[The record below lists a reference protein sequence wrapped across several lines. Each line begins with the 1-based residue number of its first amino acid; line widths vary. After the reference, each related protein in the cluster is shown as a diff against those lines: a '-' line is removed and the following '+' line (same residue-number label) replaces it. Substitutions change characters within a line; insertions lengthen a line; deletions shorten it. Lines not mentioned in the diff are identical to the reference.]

1 LSQYCTDPKELFLL
15 TLTALDWLIL
25 LLSFAFVLGIG
36 WKLKS
41 SMKTGSDFLGAGRS
55 LPAWICGLAFAGTS
69 TGALEVVGMGAAGAR
84 FGLAAAHFYW
94 LGAIPAMLF
103 LGVFMMPIYYGSKA
117 RSVPEFLGL
126 RFDAK
131 TRLVNAALFLAVMVS
146 SAGVSMYIVARV
158 IQGLH
163 WLDWVFRALGYAPQG
178 VFPLSILL
186 SAAVVLAYV
195 LLGGLMA
202 SMVNQVLQ
210 FFLLVAGFAP
220 MVFLGLRAVGGWSG
234 LKANVP
240 TAYLHTWQGSGS
252 PLGIEMVGLGL
263 GLGFVLA
270 AASFCMDQRV
280 IQTALAAKDVESA
293 RKAPLIAALPR
304 LLLPFLLVLPG
315 LIAIALPTPHTTT
328 EERIEGG
335 SIFRTTTV
343 VRPEVEAGLGLVPAK
358 VDPVSKKPMMKASG
372 QAVLDYDM
380 ATPNLLVRFL
390 PTGLLGLGLA
400 ALLAS
405 FMGGMAACVTAFN
418 TVFARDIYEA
428 FLHKDAN
435 DAHSLTVG
443 RWAAVGCVLLSIA
456 AALAVFRFNSIL
468 DALELAFAVVMAP
481 LVATVLLGMFWKR
494 ATGHGAFAGLLAGT
508 GAALLH
514 HGLTLP
520 AEAHPGLHGGWI
532 VALHSYPSDLAQ
544 NVWTALFAFS
554 ACLLVTVAVSCAT
567 TARPEAELR
576 GLVYSLTPR
585 KANKVWWQRP
595 EALAAA
601 ILLAAIALNLFFA

>member
-1 LSQYCTDPKELFLL
+1 M

-41 SMKTGSDFLGAGRS
+41 RIKTGQDFLHAGRS
-55 LPAWICGLAFAGTS
+55 LPAWLCGLAFVGAS

-103 LGVFMMPIYYGSKA
+103 LGVFMMPVYYGSKA

-131 TRLVNAALFLAVMVS
+131 TRLLHAVLYLAVMVA
-146 SAGVSMYIVARV
+146 SAGVSLYLMARAL
-158 IQGLH
+158 QGLH
-163 WLDWVFRALGYAPQG
+163 LFDVLFRIGGLSPQG
-178 VFPLSILL
+178 ILPFSIALL
-186 SAAVVLAYV
+186 AAVVLAYV
-195 LLGGLMA
+195 LLGGLAGAMY
-202 SMVNQVLQ
+202 NQVLQ

-220 MVFLGLRAVGGWSG
+220 VVYLGLRSVGGWSG
-234 LKANVP
+234 LQANVP
-240 TAYLHTWQGSGS
+240 AAYVHTWQGSGS

-293 RKAPLIAALPR
+293 RKTPLIAAIPR

-328 EERIEGG
+328 EERIVGG
-335 SIFRTTTV
+335 SIFRNTTV
-343 VRPEVEAGLGLVPAK
+343 VRPEAEAGLGLVPAK
-358 VDPVSKKPMMKASG
+358 VDPASGKPAMKANG
-372 QAVLDYDM
+372 QPVLDYDM
-380 ATPNLLVRFL
+380 ATPNLLLRFL

-418 TVFARDIYEA
+418 TVFTRDIYEA
-428 FLHKDAN
+428 TLRKDAS
-435 DAHSLTVG
+435 DARSLAVG
-443 RWAAVGCVLLSIA
+443 RWAAVGSVLLSVG

-468 DALELAFAVVMAP
+468 DALELVFAVVMAP

-508 GAALLH
+508 VAALLH
-514 HGLTLP
+514 HGLSLP
-520 AEAHPGLHGGWI
+520 VEAHVGLHGGWI
-532 VALHSYPSDLAQ
+532 ATLHSYPSDLAQ
-544 NVWTALFAFS
+544 NVWTAIFAFVAS
-554 ACLLVTVAVSCAT
+554 LLVTVAVSYAT
-567 TARPEAELR
+567 TARPEAELC
-576 GLVYSLTPR
+576 GLVYQLTPQ
-585 KANKVWWQRP
+585 KANKIWWKRP

-601 ILLAAIALNLFFA
+601 ILLVVIALNVLFA

>member
-1 LSQYCTDPKELFLL
+1 ML
-15 TLTALDWLIL
+15 TLTALDWLIIA
-25 LLSFAFVLGIG
+25 LSFAFVLGIG

-41 SMKTGSDFLGAGRS
+41 SMKTGSDYLGAGRS
-55 LPAWICGLAFAGTS
+55 LPAWICGLAFAGAS

-103 LGVFMMPIYYGSKA
+103 LGVFMMPVYYGSKA

-131 TRLVNAALFLAVMVS
+131 TRLVNAVLFLAVMVS
-146 SAGVSMYIVARV
+146 SAGVSMFIMARV

-163 WLDWVFRALGYAPQG
+163 LLDWVFRALGIAPQG

-220 MVFLGLRAVGGWSG
+220 IVFLGLRSVGGWSG

-240 TAYLHTWQGSGS
+240 AAYVHTGQGSGS

-270 AASFCMDQRV
+270 AASWCADQRLV
-280 IQTALAAKDVESA
+280 QTALAAKDVESA
-293 RKAPLIAALPR
+293 RKTPLIAAIPR

-328 EERIEGG
+328 EETVLGG
-335 SIFRTTTV
+335 AIYRTTTV
-343 VRPEVEAGLGLVPAK
+343 VRPEAEAGLGLVPARI
-358 VDPVSKKPMMKASG
+358 DPATGKPMLKASG

-380 ATPNLLVRFL
+380 ATPNLLLRFL

-405 FMGGMAACVTAFN
+405 FMSGMAACVTAFN
-418 TVFARDIYEA
+418 TVFTRDIYEA
-428 FLHKDAN
+428 FLHKDGG
-435 DAHSLTVG
+435 DAHALKVG
-443 RWAAVGCVLLSIA
+443 RWAAVGCVLLSIG

-468 DALELAFAVVMAP
+468 DALELVFAVVMAP
-481 LVATVLLGMFWKR
+481 LAATVLLGVFWKR

-520 AEAHPGLHGGWI
+520 VDAHPGLHGGWI
-532 VALHSYPSDLAQ
+532 ATLHSYPSDLAQ
-544 NVWTALFAFS
+544 NVWTAIFAFAAS
-554 ACLLVTVAVSCAT
+554 LLVTVAVSYAT
-567 TARPEAELR
+567 TARPESELH
-576 GLVYSLTPR
+576 GLVYQLTPQ

-601 ILLAAIALNLFFA
+601 ILLVVIALNVFFA

>member
-1 LSQYCTDPKELFLL
+1 LL

-25 LLSFAFVLGIG
+25 LLSFAFVLGIA

-41 SMKTGSDFLGAGRS
+41 RIKTGQDFLGAGRS
-55 LPAWICGLAFAGTS
+55 LPAWICGLAFAGAS

-103 LGVFMMPIYYGSKA
+103 LGVFMTPVYYGSKA
-117 RSVPEFLGL
+117 RSVAEFLGL
-126 RFDAK
+126 RFDGK
-131 TRLVNAALFLAVMVS
+131 TRLFHAVLYLAVMIA
-146 SAGVSMYIVARV
+146 SAGISLSLMARV
-158 IQGLH
+158 LQGLH
-163 WLDWVFRALGYAPQG
+163 LFDVLFRIVGLSPRGFLPILVVFL
-178 VFPLSILL
+178 
-186 SAAVVLAYV
+186 AAVVLAYV
-195 LLGGLMA
+195 LLGGLVA
-202 SMVNQVLQ
+202 SMYNQVLQ
-210 FFLLVAGFAP
+210 FLLLVAGFAP
-220 MVFLGLRAVGGWSG
+220 MVFLGLRSVGGWSG
-234 LKANVP
+234 LQDDVP
-240 TAYLHTWQGSGS
+240 ASALHAWQGNGS
-252 PLGIEMVGLGL
+252 PMGIEMVGLGL

-280 IQTALAAKDVESA
+280 VQTALAAKDVESA
-293 RKAPLIAALPR
+293 RKTPMIAAIPR
-304 LLLPFLLVLPG
+304 MFLPFLLVLPG

-328 EERIEGG
+328 EERIAGG

-343 VRPEVEAGLGLVPAK
+343 VQPEAEAGLGLVPAK
-358 VDPVSKKPMMKASG
+358 VDPATGRPMLKASG

-380 ATPNLLVRFL
+380 ATPNLLLRFL

-418 TVFARDIYEA
+418 IVFTRDIYEA
-428 FLHKDAN
+428 FLHKDAG
-435 DAHSLTVG
+435 DAHSLKVG
-443 RWAAVGCVLLSIA
+443 RWAAVGCVLLSIGT
-456 AALAVFRFNSIL
+456 ALAAVQFNSIL
-468 DALELAFAVVMAP
+468 DALELVFAVVMAP

-494 ATGHGAFAGLLAGT
+494 ATGHGAFAGLIAGT
-508 GAALLH
+508 ITALLH

-520 AEAHPGLHGGWI
+520 TDAHPGLHGGWI
-532 VALHSYPSDLAQ
+532 TVVHSYPSDLAQ

-554 ACLLVTVAVSCAT
+554 ASLLVTVAVSLAT

-576 GLVYSLTPR
+576 GLVYQLTSR
-585 KANKVWWQRP
+585 KANKVWWKRP

-601 ILLAAIALNLFFA
+601 ILLAVIVLNLYFA

>member
-1 LSQYCTDPKELFLL
+1 LSQYRTDPKELFLL

-25 LLSFAFVLGIG
+25 LLSFAFVLGIA

-41 SMKTGSDFLGAGRS
+41 RIKTGQDFLGAGRS
-55 LPAWICGLAFAGTS
+55 LPAWICGLAFAGAS

-103 LGVFMMPIYYGSKA
+103 LGVFMMPVYYGSKA
-117 RSVPEFLGL
+117 RSVAEFLGL
-126 RFDAK
+126 RFDGK
-131 TRLVNAALFLAVMVS
+131 TRLLHAVLYLAVMIV
-146 SAGVSMYIVARV
+146 SAGISLFLMARV
-158 IQGLH
+158 LQGLH
-163 WLDWVFRALGYAPQG
+163 LFDVLFRIAGLSPQG
-178 VFPLSILL
+178 FLPVLVVFL
-186 SAAVVLAYV
+186 AAVVLAYV
-195 LLGGLMA
+195 LLGGLVA
-202 SMVNQVLQ
+202 SMYNQVLQ
-210 FFLLVAGFAP
+210 FLLLVAGFAP
-220 MVFLGLRAVGGWSG
+220 MVFLGLRSVGGWSG
-234 LKANVP
+234 LQADVP
-240 TAYLHTWQGSGS
+240 VSALHAWQGSGS
-252 PLGIEMVGLGL
+252 SIGIEMVGLGL

-280 IQTALAAKDVESA
+280 VQTALAAKDVDSA
-293 RKAPLIAALPR
+293 RKTPMIAAIPR

-343 VRPEVEAGLGLVPAK
+343 VQPEAEAGRGLVPAK
-358 VDPVSKKPMMKASG
+358 VDPATGRPMLKASG

-380 ATPNLLVRFL
+380 ATPNLLLRFL

-418 TVFARDIYEA
+418 TVFTRDIYEA
-428 FLHKDAN
+428 FLYKGAG
-435 DAHSLTVG
+435 DAHSLKVG
-443 RWAAVGCVLLSIA
+443 RWAAVGCVLLSIGT
-456 AALAVFRFNSIL
+456 ALAAVQFNSIL
-468 DALELAFAVVMAP
+468 DALELVFAVVMAP

-494 ATGHGAFAGLLAGT
+494 ATGHGAFAGLIAGT
-508 GAALLH
+508 ITALLH

-520 AEAHPGLHGGWI
+520 TDAHPGLHGGWI
-532 VALHSYPSDLAQ
+532 TVVHSYPSDLAQ

-554 ACLLVTVAVSCAT
+554 ASLLVAVAVSLAT

-576 GLVYSLTPR
+576 GLVYQLTPR
-585 KANKVWWQRP
+585 KANKVWWKRP

-601 ILLAAIALNLFFA
+601 ILLVVIALNFYFA

>member
-1 LSQYCTDPKELFLL
+1 LSQYRTDPKELFLL

-55 LPAWICGLAFAGTS
+55 LPAWICGLAFAGAS

-103 LGVFMMPIYYGSKA
+103 LGVFMMPVYYGSKA
-117 RSVPEFLGL
+117 RSVAEFLGL

-131 TRLVNAALFLAVMVS
+131 TRLVNAVLFLAVMVA
-146 SAGVSMYIVARV
+146 SAGVSLCLMARV
-158 IQGLH
+158 LQGLH
-163 WLDWVFRALGYAPQG
+163 LFDVLFRIGG
-178 VFPLSILL
+178 LSPRGILPVSVVL
-186 SAAVVLAYV
+186 LAAVVLAYV
-195 LLGGLMA
+195 LLGGLAGAMY
-202 SMVNQVLQ
+202 NQVLQ
-210 FFLLVAGFAP
+210 FFPLVAGFAP
-220 MVFLGLRAVGGWSG
+220 IVFLGLRSVGGWSG

-240 TAYLHTWQGSGS
+240 AASMHAWQGSGS

-263 GLGFVLA
+263 GMGFVLA
-270 AASFCMDQRV
+270 AASFCMDQRLV
-280 IQTALAAKDVESA
+280 QTALAAKDVESA
-293 RKAPLIAALPR
+293 RKTPLIAALPR

-328 EERIEGG
+328 EERIENG
-335 SIFRTTTV
+335 SIFRNTTV
-343 VRPEVEAGLGLVPAK
+343 VRPEAEAGLGLVPAK
-358 VDPVSKKPMMKASG
+358 VDPATGKPMLKASG

-380 ATPNLLVRFL
+380 ATPNLLLRFL

-418 TVFARDIYEA
+418 TVFTRDIYEA
-428 FLHKDAN
+428 FLHEDGG
-435 DAHSLTVG
+435 DEHSLAVG

-456 AALAVFRFNSIL
+456 AVLAVFRFNSIL
-468 DALELAFAVVMAP
+468 DVLELVFAVVMAP
-481 LVATVLLGMFWKR
+481 LAATVLLGMFWKR
-494 ATGHGAFAGLLAGT
+494 ATGHGAFVGLLAGSV
-508 GAALLH
+508 AALLH

-520 AEAHPGLHGGWI
+520 MDAHPGLHGGWI

-544 NVWTALFAFS
+544 NVWTAIFAFS
-554 ACLLVTVAVSCAT
+554 ASLLVSVAVSFAT

-576 GLVYSLTPR
+576 GLVYWLTPR

-601 ILLAAIALNLFFA
+601 ILLAVIALNVFFA

>member
-1 LSQYCTDPKELFLL
+1 ML

-41 SMKTGSDFLGAGRS
+41 RVKTGSDFLGAGRS
-55 LPAWICGLAFAGTS
+55 LPAWLCGLAFAGAS

-84 FGLAAAHFYW
+84 FGLAAVHFYW

-103 LGVFMMPIYYGSKA
+103 LGIFMMPVYYGSKA

-131 TRLVNAALFLAVMVS
+131 TRLVNAVLFLAVMVA
-146 SAGVSMYIVARV
+146 SAGVSMYIMARV

-163 WLDWVFRALGYAPQG
+163 VLDWVFRALGIAPQG
-178 VFPLSILL
+178 IFPLSILL
-186 SAAVVLAYV
+186 SAVVVLAYV
-195 LLGGLMA
+195 LLGGLVGTMY
-202 SMVNQVLQ
+202 NQVLQ

-220 MVFLGLRAVGGWSG
+220 MVFLGLRSVGGWSG
-234 LKANVP
+234 LQASVP
-240 TAYLHTWQGSGS
+240 AGFMHAWQGSGS

-270 AASFCMDQRV
+270 AASFCMDQRLV
-280 IQTALAAKDVESA
+280 QTALAAKDVESA
-293 RKAPLIAALPR
+293 RKTPLIAAIPR
-304 LLLPFLLVLPG
+304 LFLPFLLVLPG

-328 EERIEGG
+328 EETVLGG

-358 VDPVSKKPMMKASG
+358 VDPVSRKPMLKASG

-380 ATPNLLVRFL
+380 ATPNLLAHFL

-418 TVFARDIYEA
+418 TVFTRDIYEA
-428 FLHKDAN
+428 FLHREGGDEHAL
-435 DAHSLTVG
+435 AVG
-443 RWAAVGCVLLSIA
+443 RWATVGWVLLSIA

-468 DALELAFAVVMAP
+468 DALELVFAVVMAP
-481 LVATVLLGMFWKR
+481 LAATVLLGVFWKR

-514 HGLTLP
+514 HGLTMP
-520 AEAHPGLHGGWI
+520 VDAHPGLHGGWI
-532 VALHSYPSDLAQ
+532 ATLHSYPSDLAQ
-544 NVWTALFAFS
+544 NVWTAIFAFAAS
-554 ACLLVTVAVSCAT
+554 LLVTVAVSYAT
-567 TARPEAELR
+567 TARPESELR
-576 GLVYSLTPR
+576 GLVYQLTPQ
-585 KANKVWWQRP
+585 KANKVLWHRP

-601 ILLAAIALNLFFA
+601 ILLVVIALNVFFA